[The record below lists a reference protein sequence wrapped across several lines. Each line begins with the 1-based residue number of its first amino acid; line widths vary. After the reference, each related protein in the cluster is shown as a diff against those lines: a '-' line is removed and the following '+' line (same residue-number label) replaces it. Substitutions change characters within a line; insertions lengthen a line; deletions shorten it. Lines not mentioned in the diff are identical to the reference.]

1 MSYTVKTELAR
12 MDVEQHLPTVN
23 KSEQREL
30 LTLYTYRRLG
40 HVDTVARGLSALIR
54 AARTKKSRDALM
66 AQADIL
72 EVVGHPEFIV
82 S

>member
-1 MSYTVKTELAR
+1 MT
-12 MDVEQHLPTVN
+12 

-30 LTLYTYRRLG
+30 LTLYTYRRLCMID
-40 HVDTVARGLSALIR
+40 VVARGLSALIR

-82 S
+82 G